1 MNDSVILIT
10 GGTNGIGKQAAFD
23 LARMGGTI
31 VITAR
36 DAAKG
41 ARVVAELKTASGNDQ
56 IDLITGDLSRMADCV
71 AVAKAFKA
79 RYSRLDVLLNNAG
92 AIFDTQQKTADGYE
106 QTFALNHLSY
116 FLLARELM
124 DVLKASAPAR
134 IVNVASGAHI
144 GAKLNFDD
152 LMNAQR
158 YSSMRVYGQSKLA
171 NIMFSYALARRLAG
185 TGVTTNAL
193 HPGFV
198 NTGFGHNGS
207 ALMRTVVGL
216 MQRVMALKPEQG
228 AETMVYLASSPEVAG
243 KTGLYWEKCKPITSS
258 AASMVVDDQERWW
271 MASEAF
277 LAKVGV

>member
-228 AETMVYLASSPEVAG
+228 AATMVYLASSPEVAG

-258 AASMVVDDQERWW
+258 AASMVIDDQERLW

>member
-1 MNDSVILIT
+1 MKDSVILIT

-36 DAAKG
+36 DVAKG
-41 ARVVAELKTASGNDQ
+41 ERVVGEIQTATGNDK
-56 IDLITGDLSRMADCV
+56 IGLITGDLSRMADVV
-71 AVAKAFKA
+71 AMANAFKA
-79 RYSRLDVLLNNAG
+79 RHARLDVLLNNAG
-92 AIFDTQQKTADGYE
+92 AVFDSQIKTADGYE

-134 IVNVASGAHI
+134 IINVASGAHS

-158 YSSMRVYGQSKLA
+158 YSGMRAYGQSKLA
-171 NIMFSYALARRLAG
+171 NIMFSYALARRLEG
-185 TGVTTNAL
+185 SGVTVNAL

-198 NTGFGHNGS
+198 NTGFGHNGG
-207 ALMRTVVGL
+207 ALMRIVVGL

-228 AETMVYLASSPEVAG
+228 AETMVYLASSSAAAG
-243 KTGLYWEKCKPITSS
+243 KSGLYWEKSKPIASN
-258 AASMVVDDQERWW
+258 AASMVVEDQEKLWT
-271 MASEAF
+271 ASEQ
-277 LAKVGV
+277 LIKQCGL